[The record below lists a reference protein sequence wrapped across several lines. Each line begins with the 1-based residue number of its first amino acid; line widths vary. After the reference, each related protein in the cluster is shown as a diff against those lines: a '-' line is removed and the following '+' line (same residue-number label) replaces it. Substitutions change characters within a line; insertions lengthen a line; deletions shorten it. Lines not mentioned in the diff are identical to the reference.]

1 MLSLAIFTI
10 DVRSQIVVTDPLSV
24 AERDATPPNVIQRSD
39 QPRRTPRTRSAQVYV
54 HAVRDTR
61 SMLNATHQALGLMS
75 ALAVCSAADADA
87 LTYAGC
93 AVASL
98 LGSRLP
104 DLDQPR
110 SRIHRR
116 SPIERRSLAIGA
128 LGAVLRLPLQAF
140 AVLASHRG
148 ATHWLTTAVLVTV
161 AFGMLAAPLGA
172 TAVFVA
178 AVGVGCGYVTHVLAD
193 ACTRSGAPLLGPFSR
208 RPVHLLG
215 SRRTLRTGSPADVLV
230 GVAAFGGAVVLA
242 LRVLQ

>member
-1 MLSLAIFTI
+1 MLSLAIFII
-10 DVRSQIVVTDPLSV
+10 DVRSQIVVIDPLSV
-24 AERDATPPNVIQRSD
+24 AERDATPPDVQRSD
-39 QPRRTPRTRSAQVYV
+39 QPRRTPKTRSAQVYV

-75 ALAVCSAADADA
+75 ALAVCSAADAGS
-87 LTYAGC
+87 LTCAGC
-93 AVASL
+93 ALASV

-104 DLDQPR
+104 DLDQPG

-128 LGAVLRLPLQAF
+128 LGAVLRLPLRAF

-161 AFGMLAAPLGA
+161 ALGVLAAPLGA
-172 TAVFVA
+172 PAVFVA

-193 ACTRSGAPLLGPFSR
+193 ACMPSGAPLFGPFSR
-208 RPVHLLG
+208 RRVHLLG
-215 SRRTLRTGSPADVLV
+215 SRRTLRTGSPADVLI
-230 GVAAFGGAVVLA
+230 GIAAFGVVVVLA
-242 LRVLQ
+242 LRVWQ